1 MSTSINWTELIKDR
15 KGVITKDNQACGN
28 IIGEDDQ
35 NIVIEDG
42 AVRQHFYRVPKS
54 AAGAY
59 NGAELTLNISY
70 DELKTYEDK
79 DEGKGILESI
89 KDKTR
94 SVKGKTVDKVDD
106 DDHDDDYDDDYED
119 KDEGK
124 GIVESIKDK
133 TRSLKQKTIDKVD
146 DEDHDDDDY
155 KEHTTEKRFDQDTQT
170 STDTNNLYRGNKE
183 KELNRNIDTGEKSDE
198 SSTNVD
204 SSFTCDKCNTKFTS
218 RQELKEHFSSQH

>member
-1 MSTSINWTELIKDR
+1 MSTSIDWTELIKDR
-15 KGVITKDNQACGN
+15 KGVMTKDNQACGN
-28 IIGEDDQ
+28 IIGEDEE
-35 NIVIEDG
+35 NIIIEEG

-54 AAGAY
+54 AAGTY
-59 NGAELTLNISY
+59 NGAELTLNLSF

-79 DEGKGILESI
+79 DEGKGIVESI

-94 SVKGKTVDKVDD
+94 SVKEKTVDTADD
-106 DDHDDDYDDDYED
+106 DDDDDED

-146 DEDHDDDDY
+146 DDDDHDHDDY
-155 KEHTTEKRFDQDTQT
+155 KEHITEKRFDQDTQT
-170 STDTNNLYRGNKE
+170 STDTNNLYRGNQQE
-183 KELNRNIDTGEKSDE
+183 KELNRNIDSGEKSDE
-198 SSTNVD
+198 SSTNVG